1 MTRWNDILTYSQAP
15 EMGSL
20 ADLQPLLDAIAD
32 EVILVGDNHRL
43 LLANRSAMGGAK
55 GLTSGGVTCYGA
67 FLGLEEPCRGPF
79 WNCPLEEV
87 LRTGKAK
94 AILLSEGHE
103 EQRKS
108 IQVLWTP
115 FREPF
120 GGSWVVV
127 EVRRDVTS
135 EKELERVL
143 LSRRH
148 QLQVLGRISS
158 AVSSPRELD
167 QVLQVALDNVLELI
181 DGSIGGILVTEEDGL
196 RYRVQRGL
204 PAPEIAELKIKL
216 GEGIAGRVAEEARPL
231 VGTGEEARLQ
241 PDFLGTGGIGT
252 FISIPLMA
260 RDRVVGVLNAACSR
274 RRSFGEEE
282 FFLLRSIGYYLGTV
296 IEQARLNERL
306 AKARERYQALL
317 QHALTAQEQERRRI
331 ARELHDETSQ
341 AITSLTLSLQA
352 LLEMAEGRGIG
363 DAEFLQRLKK
373 AHAYAVYAGN
383 EVVKLMKE
391 LRPTLLDELG
401 LAAAIQHYAKETLLP
416 KGIEVAMEQRGEGGR
431 LPSEVEITLYRIAQG
446 AIGNIL
452 EHSGAKR
459 ARIVL
464 EFRPGECLLTIED
477 DGRGFDVTKITR
489 VEPSGRGAGLFT
501 MKERVSL
508 VGGSC
513 QVDSQPGKGTRV
525 SVRVPIPRE
534 DGRED

>member
-1 MTRWNDILTYSQAP
+1 MVA
-15 EMGSL
+15 
-20 ADLQPLLDAIAD
+20 
-32 EVILVGDNHRL
+32 
-43 LLANRSAMGGAK
+43 
-55 GLTSGGVTCYGA
+55 
-67 FLGLEEPCRGPF
+67 
-79 WNCPLEEV
+79 
-87 LRTGKAK
+87 
-94 AILLSEGHE
+94 
-103 EQRKS
+103 
-108 IQVLWTP
+108 
-115 FREPF
+115 
-120 GGSWVVV
+120 
-127 EVRRDVTS
+127 EVRRDVTA

-158 AVSSPRELD
+158 AISSPGELD
-167 QVLQVALDNVLELI
+167 QVLQVALDNVLELV
-181 DGSIGGILVTEEDGL
+181 DGSVGGILLAEGDGL

-204 PAPEIAELKIKL
+204 PASEIAGLKIKL
-216 GEGIAGRVAEEARPL
+216 GEGISGRVAEEARPL
-231 VGTGEEARLQ
+231 VGTGEEASLQ
-241 PDFLGTGGIGT
+241 PDYLGTGGIGS

-260 RDRVVGVLNAACSR
+260 RDRVVGVLNAACSQ

-282 FFLLRSIGYYLGTV
+282 VFLLRAIGYYLGTV

-363 DAEFLQRLKK
+363 DAEFLDRLKK
-373 AHAYAVYAGN
+373 AHSYAVYAGN

-401 LAAAIQHYAKETLLP
+401 LAAAIQHYAKETLSP
-416 KGIEVAMEQRGEGGR
+416 KGIEVVMEQRGERER

-513 QVDSQPGKGTRV
+513 QIDSRPGRGTRV
-525 SVRVPIPRE
+525 SVRVPVPRG